1 MVGIIGFVYNTA
13 NMNDDVQYIFQPTI
27 DEDRRVYAC
36 EKD

>member
-1 MVGIIGFVYNTA
+1 M
-13 NMNDDVQYIFQPTI
+13 PTI